1 MIIKHFTDNDLYKFS
16 VMLAIQRLYP
26 WSMVKYE
33 FMNRGKTSFPKG
45 FAERLKEEVA
55 GMAHLKMTK
64 EEKNYITQRC
74 YFFDP
79 VFIDFLE
86 GYRYNPEEV
95 HITQKGGDLRIVIE
109 GYWYRTV
116 LWEVPLMA
124 IISELYFQMTGEKP
138 QQVEENAIYKA
149 VQLKEMQ
156 ADHSDFGTRRRF
168 SFDVHDKVV
177 GSLKKHSGDYFK
189 GTSNIYF
196 AMKYDTTPIG
206 TMPHEW
212 FMFHGAIFGYRAA
225 NMKALEAWVDVYQ
238 GSLGI
243 TLTDTY
249 TTESFYKS
257 FNLKQAKLFDG
268 VRWDSGDPL
277 EFTDETI
284 EFYKRNRIDP
294 ISKTI
299 VYSDSLNLDR
309 VREIKEY
316 VNGRIHDAYGIGT
329 YFTNDVG
336 VKPLNMVI
344 KLTEVKFAKDL
355 GYLHAIKL
363 SDTPGKNT
371 GNLEEIKLSKKV
383 LGIDEEDIIRLL
395 ETE

>member
-1 MIIKHFTDNDLYKFS
+1 MIIRYFTDNDLYKFS
-16 VMLAIQRLYP
+16 VMMAIQRLYP
-26 WSMVKYE
+26 WAVVRYE
-33 FMNRGKTSFPKG
+33 FINRGKTNFPEG
-45 FAERLKEEVA
+45 FAERLREEIED
-55 GMAHLKMTK
+55 MASLGMTK
-64 EEKNYITQRC
+64 KEKRYITEKC

-79 VFIDFLE
+79 AFIDFLE
-86 GYRYNPEEV
+86 GYRYDPSEV
-95 HITQKGGDLRIVIE
+95 KITQEGGNLDVSIE

-124 IISELYFQMTGEKP
+124 IISELYFQMMEIVPQKVDEK
-138 QQVEENAIYKA
+138 ATYKA
-149 VQLKEMQ
+149 IELRKIE

-168 SFDVHDKVV
+168 SFDVHDTVV
-177 GSLKKHSGDYFK
+177 GCLKQYSGEHFK

-196 AMKYDTTPIG
+196 AMKYNTTPIG

-249 TTESFYKS
+249 TTDSFYRS

-277 EFTDETI
+277 HFTDQTI
-284 EFYKRNRIDP
+284 RFYKENRIDP
-294 ISKTI
+294 VSKTI

-309 VREIKEY
+309 VREIKQY

-336 VKPLNMVI
+336 STPINMVI
-344 KLTEVKFAKDL
+344 KLTEVKFAANHP
-355 GYLHAIKL
+355 YLHAIKL
-363 SDTPGKNT
+363 SDTPGKHT
-371 GNLEEIKLSKKV
+371 GDKQEIELSKKV
-383 LGIDEEDIIRLL
+383 LGIL
-395 ETE
+395 

>member
-1 MIIKHFTDNDLYKFS
+1 MILQYFTDNDLYKFS

-26 WSMVKYE
+26 HAYVKYE
-33 FMNRGKTSFPKG
+33 FINRGKTIFPDG
-45 FAERLKEEVA
+45 FAERLRKEVDS
-55 GMAHLKMTK
+55 MANIRLTQ
-64 EEKNYITQRC
+64 EEKRFITKRC

-79 VFIDFLE
+79 VFIDFLD
-86 GYRYNPEEV
+86 GYKYNPDEV
-95 HITQKGGDLRIVIE
+95 HISQDKGELKVEIE

-116 LWEVPLMA
+116 LWEVPVMA
-124 IISELYFQMTGEKP
+124 IISELYFSMKGIKP
-138 QQVEENAIYKA
+138 ENTEENATIKSLE
-149 VQLKEMQ
+149 LKKMQ

-168 SFDVHDKVV
+168 SFDVQDKVIA
-177 GSLKKHSGDYFK
+177 SLKKNSESYFK

-196 AMKYDTTPIG
+196 AMKYNTTPIG

-212 FMFHGAIFGYRAA
+212 FMYHGAIFGYRAA

-249 TTESFYKS
+249 TTGSFYQS

-268 VRWDSGDPL
+268 VRWDSGDPFD
-277 EFTDETI
+277 FTDQTI
-284 EFYKRNRIDP
+284 RFYKEKRIDP

-299 VYSDSLNLDR
+299 VYSDSLNLEK
-309 VREIKEY
+309 VSQIKEY

-336 VKPLNMVI
+336 AQPINMVI
-344 KLTEVKFAKDL
+344 KLTKVKQDPLSPFLYAV
-355 GYLHAIKL
+355 KL
-363 SDTPGKNT
+363 SDTPGKHT
-371 GNLEEIKLSKKV
+371 GNRQEIELSKKT
-383 LGIDEEDIIRLL
+383 LDISF
-395 ETE
+395 